1 MVQMGMGE
9 GCHLFCLL
17 HLAIGTYFTYKSH
30 PFAVGLLFDE
40 AGFLK
45 VLEKPVIDMANSY
58 RLLR

>member
-17 HLAIGTYFTYKSH
+17 HLALGTHFNCKSH
-30 PFAVGLLFDE
+30 PFAVGVLSDE

-45 VLEKPVIDMANSY
+45 VFEKPVIDMANSY